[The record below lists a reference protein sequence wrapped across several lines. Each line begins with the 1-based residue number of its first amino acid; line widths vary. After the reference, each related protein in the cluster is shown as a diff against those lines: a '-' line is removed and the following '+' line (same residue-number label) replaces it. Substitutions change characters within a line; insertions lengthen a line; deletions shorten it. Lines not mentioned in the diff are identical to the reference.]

1 VRSAPAL
8 LAALL
13 CVACRPQA
21 VDVSAVLDGYRA
33 VAYASYSDALTASG
47 RLQRAVGALVEQP
60 SDESLQAARAAWR
73 AARVPYAQTEAL
85 RFGNWFVDEWELG
98 VNAWPVDE
106 GFLDYVAEPYA
117 ASPTN
122 ALARANLIASTEL
135 MIGGLAL
142 RTDPLK
148 PSVLM
153 TAQGRS
159 DVEANVATGFHAI
172 EFMLWGQDRHGYGA
186 GSGERPWTD
195 YATTAAQCTD
205 GDRPA
210 PLRHCERRRALLGSA
225 VELLRLALVEMT
237 PTWGAQSGS
246 YGDRL
251 VKGDADEGLRRV
263 LFGLATMAS
272 AELAGERM
280 QVALLARAPEEEQ
293 DCFSD
298 DTHNS
303 LYYNALGI
311 ENFYY
316 GRYRGM
322 QARVSLADLARSRDA
337 ALAGEIDRAFERS
350 RGALRAIQQAGEHG
364 ERFDQLIAPQHP
376 QGAQLIGTA
385 IAALQAEAVLLET
398 LGQRL
403 GLGALD
409 PHHPDAGE

>member
-1 VRSAPAL
+1 VRNTPVL

-13 CVACRPQA
+13 CAACRPQP
-21 VDVSAVLDGYRA
+21 VDVSTVLDGYRA
-33 VAYASYSDALTASG
+33 VAYASYSDALTATQQ
-47 RLQRAVGALVEQP
+47 LQRAVGDFVEQP
-60 SDESLQAARAAWR
+60 SEQSLQAARVAWR

-122 ALARANLIASTEL
+122 ALAQANLIASTEL
-135 MIGGLAL
+135 MIGGLSL

-148 PSVLM
+148 PSVLIS
-153 TAQGRS
+153 AQGRA

-186 GSGERPWTD
+186 GAGERPWTD
-195 YATTAAQCTD
+195 YATDAAQCTD
-205 GDRPA
+205 GDRAA
-210 PLRHCERRRALLGSA
+210 PLRHCERRRAFLSAA
-225 VELLRLALVEMT
+225 VELLRVALVEMT

-316 GRYRGM
+316 GRYGGM
-322 QARVSLADLARSRDA
+322 QANASLADLARRRDA
-337 ALAGEIDRAFERS
+337 ALAMKIDRAFERS
-350 RGALRAIQQAGEHG
+350 RSALRAIQQAGEQG
-364 ERFDQLIAPQHP
+364 ERFDQLIAPEHP
-376 QGAQLIGTA
+376 QGGQLIGGA
-385 IAALQAEAVLLET
+385 IAALQAEAALLET

>member
-1 VRSAPAL
+1 MRNAPVL

-13 CVACRPQA
+13 CVACRPQP
-21 VDVSAVLDGYRA
+21 VDVGTVLDGYRA
-33 VAYASYSDALTASG
+33 VAYASYSDALMATQQ
-47 RLQRAVGALVEQP
+47 LQRAVSDFVEQP
-60 SDESLQAARAAWR
+60 SEQSLRAARVAWR

-122 ALARANLIASTEL
+122 ALSRANLIASTEL
-135 MIGGLAL
+135 MIGGLTL

-148 PSVLM
+148 PSVLIS
-153 TAQGRS
+153 AQGRS

-186 GSGERPWTD
+186 GAGERPWTD
-195 YATTAAQCTD
+195 YATDAAQCTD
-205 GDRPA
+205 GDRAA
-210 PLRHCERRRALLGSA
+210 PLRHCERRRAFLSGA

-316 GRYRGM
+316 GRYGGM
-322 QARVSLADLARSRDA
+322 QAKASLADLARRRDA
-337 ALAGEIDRAFERS
+337 VLATEIDRAFERS
-350 RGALRAIQQAGEHG
+350 RGALRAIQQAGEQG

-376 QGAQLIGTA
+376 QGAQLIGSA
-385 IAALQAEAVLLET
+385 IAALQAEAALLET